1 MPDRQAQRMDAM
13 ITTCPECR
21 TAFRI
26 TEEQLG
32 AREGKVR
39 CGKCASVFDARDGLR
54 AEPFSSGKE
63 GTEPDLRAG
72 TPAEATPAADRLPG
86 FSAADGW
93 PRILDEAPAAASETA
108 ASRTPAPVA
117 ELSKASAP
125 TPAPQFEDA
134 AAEDAAAPPP
144 RSRYRSSWMA
154 ACALLALVLMAQL
167 AFHYRGEIALLFPEA
182 RPVLAELCST
192 LGCAVSLPRRADM
205 ISIESSDLQ
214 ADPSN
219 AGVMVLTATLRNRAG
234 FPQTHPAIEL
244 TLTDTQDQPLARRI
258 LQVQDYAG
266 RSANVETGFPG
277 NSELAVRIYMEA
289 SSLKATGYRLYLFYP

>member
-1 MPDRQAQRMDAM
+1 MPGWHTQGMDAM
-13 ITTCPECR
+13 ITTCPDCR

-26 TEEQLG
+26 TEEQLN

-39 CGKCASVFDARDGLR
+39 CGKCASVFNARDGLR
-54 AEPFSSGKE
+54 AEPFPSGTE
-63 GTEPDLRAG
+63 GTEADLRPAAL
-72 TPAEATPAADRLPG
+72 AEASPAPDPLPG
-86 FSAADGW
+86 FSAAGGW
-93 PRILDEAPAAASETA
+93 PRILHEAPAAPSERA
-108 ASRTPAPVA
+108 ESRTPAPVA
-117 ELSKASAP
+117 EPSKASAP
-125 TPAPQFEDA
+125 APAPQLEEA
-134 AAEDAAAPPP
+134 AAEAAAAPEPQP
-144 RSRYRSSWMA
+144 RSRLFWMA
-154 ACALLALVLMAQL
+154 AGAFLALVLMAQL
-167 AFHYRGEIALLFPEA
+167 AFHYRGEVALLFPEA

-234 FPQTHPAIEL
+234 FPQSHPAIEL

>member
-1 MPDRQAQRMDAM
+1 M

-26 TEEQLG
+26 TEVQLG

-54 AEPFSSGKE
+54 AEPFPSGKE
-63 GTEPDLRAG
+63 GTEADLRVGA
-72 TPAEATPAADRLPG
+72 PAEATPAPDRLPG

-93 PRILDEAPAAASETA
+93 PRILDEVPAASSETA
-108 ASRTPAPVA
+108 ESRTPVPVA
-117 ELSKASAP
+117 EPSKASAP
-125 TPAPQFEDA
+125 APTPEFEDA
-134 AAEDAAAPPP
+134 AAEDAAALQP
-144 RSRYRSSWMA
+144 RSRSRSFWMA
-154 ACALLALVLMAQL
+154 ACAFLALVLMAQP

-192 LGCAVSLPRRADM
+192 LGCSVALPRRADM

-214 ADPSN
+214 ADPSH

-234 FPQTHPAIEL
+234 FPQSHPAIEL

-266 RSANVETGFPG
+266 RGANVETGFPG
-277 NSELAVRIYMEA
+277 NSELAVRIYLEA